1 MHQEALVPYLY
12 DQNNATSTRK
22 LSERLSDALKKYQ
35 LDSKLNDLSE
45 AYSNSLKH
53 EDELKKVRLTSLS
66 IIEAFSTLNIAPSNS
81 YNRYMAILNNKS
93 DLEAISSDWEMV
105 GEDLSSAWVRYILES
120 KEDHG

>member
-81 YNRYMAILNNKS
+81 YDRYMAILNNKS